1 MRLITRKNFLSVFC
15 MVFTIMVLGENF
27 LEVIH
32 SRSVNPTQFNLFWTA
47 VFSLVSIAVLS
58 RSYLLDGLSPLRAGI
73 LLYLVTLTCV
83 FGFVFLS
90 GLRTPLHPHAF
101 RDVFFSFSVP
111 YLLFSFVYFRRL
123 KRETERL
130 DRDIRRLREQT
141 AEKTRPLS

>member
-111 YLLFSFVYFRRL
+111 YLLFSFFFFFFLQRESERR
-123 KRETERL
+123 

-141 AEKTRPLS
+141 AEKKRPLS

>member
-58 RSYLLDGLSPLRAGI
+58 RSYLLDCVAPLRAGI

-101 RDVFFSFSVP
+101 RDCVFFFSLP

-141 AEKTRPLS
+141 AEKKRPLS